1 MEVSRRL
8 DLQTC
13 VLSILTETFGTGA
26 GVLMEYPLMNSANT
40 ITAFAATSTTNSQY
54 SLFCGIVPMSD
65 PDTTVFAYEC
75 ASQSIIRFA
84 SPSQNVGVS
93 TVAVLSA
100 FLQPVTKGGAQLP
113 RPYYDASTNL
123 LIVVGAP
130 LHSPDGVAGLYSIQL
145 SSSSMVVQQPSLIA
159 LIPNVFDVP
168 NNLLINGLPVFS
180 YDASGMLPYQ
190 VAKQQCTPDV
200 GGMCFVIYMS
210 RADLHQV
217 GLPISQRLFLHWPIP

>member
-1 MEVSRRL
+1 
-8 DLQTC
+8 
-13 VLSILTETFGTGA
+13 
-26 GVLMEYPLMNSANT
+26 MNSANT

-84 SPSQNVGVS
+84 SPGQNVGVS
-93 TVAVLSA
+93 TVAALSA

-113 RPYYDASTNL
+113 RPYYDASTNQ

-130 LHSPDGVAGLYSIQL
+130 LHSSDGVAGLYSIQL
-145 SSSSMVVQQPSLIA
+145 SSSMQQPSLIA
-159 LIPNVFDVP
+159 LIPSVFDVP

-180 YDASGMLPYQ
+180 YDASGMLPFQ
-190 VAKQQCTPDV
+190 VVKQQCTPDV
-200 GGMCFVIYMS
+200 GGMCYVVYMS
-210 RADLHQV
+210 RGDLHQV
-217 GLPISQRLFLHWPIP
+217 SFPKSPHKMRLYSR

>member
-1 MEVSRRL
+1 
-8 DLQTC
+8 
-13 VLSILTETFGTGA
+13 
-26 GVLMEYPLMNSANT
+26 MNSANT

-84 SPSQNVGVS
+84 SPGQNVGVS

-113 RPYYDASTNL
+113 RPYYDTSTNQ

-130 LHSPDGVAGLYSIQL
+130 LHSSDGVAGLYSIQL
-145 SSSSMVVQQPSLIA
+145 SSSMQQPSLIA
-159 LIPNVFDVP
+159 LIPTVFDVP
-168 NNLLINGLPVFS
+168 NNLLINGSPVFS
-180 YDASGMLPYQ
+180 YDASGMLPFQ
-190 VAKQQCTPDV
+190 VVMQQCTPDV
-200 GGMCFVIYMS
+200 GGMCYVVYMS

-217 GLPISQRLFLHWPIP
+217 SLLK